1 VHVAAVA
8 VVVVTC
14 LGWQVAMAWLFS
26 TRQAAA
32 AYGRA
37 QRPLD
42 RIAAVLM
49 AAFGVSLI
57 FALE

>member
-1 VHVAAVA
+1 MAYLFSARKA
-8 VVVVTC
+8 VV
-14 LGWQVAMAWLFS
+14 
-26 TRQAAA
+26 

-42 RIAAVLM
+42 VAAAVLM

-57 FALE
+57 ALE